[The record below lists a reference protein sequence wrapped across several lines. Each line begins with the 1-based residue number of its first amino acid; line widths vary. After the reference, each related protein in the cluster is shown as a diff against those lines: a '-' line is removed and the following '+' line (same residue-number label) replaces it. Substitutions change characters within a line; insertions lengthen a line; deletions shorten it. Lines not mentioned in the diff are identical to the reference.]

1 MSATQ
6 PLSPWQWLVIPMLL
20 CIVATVIFAVPL
32 RIAGLRAPE
41 PVFPVI
47 LAFAWAMIRP
57 SMMAP
62 FFLLLLGVFLD
73 AFWGGPMGLWPVS
86 LLVPYGAVLSAR
98 TLLVGQSQLMLGFW
112 YGATVGLAMGAGFLL
127 TALDAHATPSLVAVG
142 WQMLATVLLYPF
154 AYGLIDRFE
163 DADVRF
169 R

>member
-1 MSATQ
+1 
-6 PLSPWQWLVIPMLL
+6 MLL
-20 CIVATVIFAVPL
+20 SVAATVILATPL

-41 PVFPVI
+41 PVFPMI

-62 FFLLLLGVFLD
+62 FLLLLMGVFLD
-73 AFWGGPMGLWPVS
+73 VFWGGPMGLWPVS
-86 LLVPYGAVLSAR
+86 LLTPYGAVLSAR
-98 TLLVGQSQLMLGFW
+98 SMLVGQSQLMLGIW
-112 YGATVGLAMGAGFLL
+112 YAASVGLAMGTGFLL
-127 TALDAHATPSLVAVG
+127 TAVDAHATPSLVAVG
-142 WQMLATVLLYPF
+142 WQALATILLYPF